1 MYREPVRDRPAQASR
16 DPGADVDLFT
26 LLAALRA
33 RIGLFL
39 LVVSSTLLVA
49 AVLCMAMPKSFRAT
63 ATLLVSEPMG
73 GHASAERGAQM
84 QTLADML
91 TSENIARRVVKILQL
106 ADNPQARTAY
116 ERERLSGSFDDW
128 LIVKWLT
135 APKVELGQ
143 GGLVRIKVD
152 APAAATAA
160 AIANAYGQA
169 YFDLARV
176 LQVDNVGRTQA
187 LLDGHL
193 ATLRNDLAQAQSRLV
208 AYQHLHG
215 IVSADSNSDPSGL
228 RLTDLAAQLSKA
240 QQLSLEQANRQQLLQ
255 QWQAHAGTPDQ
266 LHEIQTDVQV
276 QRLNGELQL
285 SEAKL
290 EELSSQYGSAHPSYQ
305 LQAADTERR
314 RKALQ
319 SQITSLLAGFDQ
331 TAAQGRWRTGALEH
345 ELATQRSRLLADQ
358 SVRSELASLANR
370 VDSAQHTYDMA
381 VQRFVI
387 EMVASQVFHA
397 SVSLLN
403 AASVPLEPRS
413 PKVFI
418 FFGGGLMGG
427 IGLGLALVAGLEALD
442 RRVRSAVD
450 LRLLPAEQ
458 AIPMLGMTSRWR
470 PPSYLLAAR
479 AVQGPML
486 NHQQSCAPDG
496 SCVSVHHPA

>member
-1 MYREPVRDRPAQASR
+1 
-16 DPGADVDLFT
+16 LT

-39 LVVSSTLLVA
+39 LVLGSTLLVA
-49 AVLCMAMPKSFRAT
+49 AVLCVTMPKSYRAT
-63 ATLLVSEPMG
+63 ATLLVSEPLG
-73 GHASAERGAQM
+73 GNAAAERGAQM

-91 TSENIARRVVKILQL
+91 TSENIAHRVVKILNL
-106 ADNPQARTAY
+106 ADKPQARKAY

-128 LIVKWLT
+128 LVLKWLI

-143 GGLVRIKVD
+143 GGLVRIRVD
-152 APAAATAA
+152 ARDATNAAAM
-160 AIANAYGQA
+160 ANAYGQA
-169 YFDLARV
+169 YFDLTRV
-176 LQVDNVGRTQA
+176 LQVDNVARTQA

-208 AYQHLHG
+208 AYQRLHG
-215 IVSADSNSDPSGL
+215 IVSSDSNSDPSGL
-228 RLTDLAAQLSKA
+228 RLTDLSGQLSKA
-240 QQLSLEQANRQQLLQ
+240 QELNLEQTGRQQLLQ
-255 QWQAHAGTPDQ
+255 QWQAHAGTLDQ
-266 LHEIQTDVQV
+266 LHEIQTDAQV
-276 QRLNGELQL
+276 QRLNAELQQ

-290 EELSSQYGSAHPSYQ
+290 QELSSQYGSAHPSYQ

-314 RKALQ
+314 RKSLQ
-319 SQITSLLAGFDQ
+319 AQINNLLAGFDQ
-331 TAAQGRWRTGALEH
+331 TAVQGRWRTAALER
-345 ELATQRSRLLADQ
+345 EMAAQRSRLLADQ
-358 SVRSELASLANR
+358 SMRTEMATLASR

-413 PKVFI
+413 PKVLI
-418 FFGGGLMGG
+418 FFAGGLVGG
-427 IGLGLALVAGLEALD
+427 IGLGLALVVGLEALD

-450 LRLLPAEQ
+450 LRLLPVDQ
-458 AIPMLGMTSRWR
+458 AIPLLGMTSRWH
-470 PPSYLLAAR
+470 PPNYLLAAR
-479 AVQGPML
+479 SMQESML
-486 NHQQSCAPDG
+486 THQPACLTQDG